1 LPSLDGRRATAPTV
15 HFWQMNWQELWASV
29 PRLPTVSQHGD
40 TRDRAGADAD
50 GAGLDAPDRAA
61 PGDELTDGRRA
72 RRARN
77 VELAVRA
84 ARELFLES
92 TALPTIETVAARSGI
107 SLRSLYRYFG
117 DGTGLLEAA
126 IDQSFRETRELVRL
140 DHPGEGSLDDRIRA
154 FVRSRL
160 ALHEANGPSY
170 RVTTRLAPTVPR
182 LRDVV
187 AAGRRQLREQLEQQF
202 APELDRLDPER
213 RLEVASAAEAL
224 CQLESLALLRIERGL
239 DMETAERVLCTALG
253 RLVSGT

>member
-1 LPSLDGRRATAPTV
+1 VTRRPRSPPTDVAP
-15 HFWQMNWQELWASV
+15 
-29 PRLPTVSQHGD
+29 
-40 TRDRAGADAD
+40 
-50 GAGLDAPDRAA
+50 AA
-61 PGDELTDGRRA
+61 PATSTWPF
-72 RRARN
+72 
-77 VELAVRA
+77 
-84 ARELFLES
+84 ELFLES

-140 DHPGEGSLDDRIRA
+140 DRPGEGPLDERIRA

-160 ALHEANGPSY
+160 ALHEANGASY

-182 LRDVV
+182 LREVV

-202 APELDRLDPER
+202 APELDRLDPEC

-239 DMETAERVLCTALG
+239 DMETAERVLCTSLG